1 MSMSL
6 RDQLL
11 AAGLGS
17 KQQAKRAEQ
26 EQRREHK
33 QARRDGG
40 PGKGGAG
47 NGARPASAQAAAAAE
62 RARAEKAARDRELNR
77 RQQESAE
84 ARARLGLVRQW
95 ADRDRLPPIDSDD
108 SFNFIDGGKVRR
120 VRVNAER
127 RAQLLSGSVMIV
139 RVGDRYEQLPAAAAA
154 RIRERVPEAVI
165 DLSGADRGPASPGT
179 GSAPTDAAGADD
191 PYKDYVV
198 PDDLTW

>member
-17 KQQAKRAEQ
+17 KQQAKRADQDRQREQ
-26 EQRREHK
+26 K

-40 PGKGGAG
+40 PGKG
-47 NGARPASAQAAAAAE
+47 ARPAAAQAAAAAAE
-62 RARAEKAARDRELNR
+62 RSRAEKAARDRELNR
-77 RQQESAE
+77 KQQESAE

-95 ADRDRLPPIDSDD
+95 ADRDRLPPLDSDE
-108 SFNFIDGGKVRR
+108 SFNFVDGGKVRR
-120 VRVNAER
+120 VRVDATR
-127 RAQLLSGSVMIV
+127 RAQLLSGDVVIV

-165 DLSGADRGPASPGT
+165 DVSGNGQGATAPGAGGTPAGTADAE
-179 GSAPTDAAGADD
+179 D
-191 PYKDYVV
+191 PYKDFVV
-198 PDDLTW
+198 PDDLRW

>member
-17 KQQAKRAEQ
+17 KQQAKRADQ
-26 EQRREHK
+26 DQRRENK

-40 PGKGGAG
+40 AKKGG
-47 NGARPASAQAAAAAE
+47 RPAASQAGAAAAE

-77 RQQESAE
+77 KQQESAE

-95 ADRDRLPPIDSDD
+95 ADRDRLPPLDSDE
-108 SFNFIDGGKVRR
+108 SFNFVDEGKVRR
-120 VRVNAER
+120 VRVDARR
-127 RAQLLSGSVMIV
+127 RAQLLSGEVLIV
-139 RVGDRYEQLPAAAAA
+139 RVGDRYEQLPAAAAS

-165 DLSGADRGPASPGT
+165 DVSGPGAA
-179 GSAPTDAAGADD
+179 APGAGGAAAGTADAED
-191 PYKDYVV
+191 PYKDFVV
-198 PDDLTW
+198 PDDLRW

>member
-17 KQQAKRAEQ
+17 KQQAKRADQ
-26 EQRREHK
+26 DQRRENK

-40 PGKGGAG
+40 AGKGG
-47 NGARPASAQAAAAAE
+47 RPPASQAAAAAAE

-77 RQQESAE
+77 KQQESAE

-95 ADRDRLPPIDSDD
+95 ADRDRLPPLDSDE
-108 SFNFIDGGKVRR
+108 SFNFVDEGKVRR
-120 VRVNAER
+120 VRVDAER
-127 RAQLLSGSVMIV
+127 RAQLLAGSVVIV

-165 DLSGADRGPASPGT
+165 DVSGPTPGPGAAAPGVGGT
-179 GSAPTDAAGADD
+179 AAGTADAED
-191 PYKDYVV
+191 PYKDFVV